1 MSGDA
6 ASTNPASGTP
16 VASVTPSGSASGAA
30 PGTAANPP
38 SSTPSKSNTPQ
49 PSASTVIPIRDKDIL
64 SRLVV
69 QRYQTHDW
77 IHQDRLARWEI
88 ENDRRIRETRDS
100 VDDYFKLRRDYR
112 HIFTPAKI
120 YGEGYNGY
128 ANGYTEVGRASQ
140 IIYPQQK
147 ARPGRRTTPP
157 LKYGRKDMRSQA
169 EQHEELVPVRVDIDW
184 DKMKLRD
191 TFTFN
196 LHERIIS
203 PEYFAQQ
210 MIEDM
215 GLKLPADKP
224 VIDEVVKQLKDQL
237 AEFFP
242 FAYSEEDAL
251 DPELPYSAYKNDE
264 MRILVKLNITIGAH
278 TLVDQFE
285 WEINNPL
292 NSPEEFAIGMAR
304 DLSLSGEFTTAIAH
318 CIREQS
324 QAFTRSLF
332 VVGHPFDGRPVED
345 PDILSSLLPSPLPA
359 VFRPQ
364 QQAKDYAP
372 YLYENT
378 ETELERTE
386 TIFSREQRRQKRS
399 VNRRGGPT
407 LPDLKEKPRTIRT
420 LIVSSVLPGAA
431 PNIDETRL
439 YKRATGLGATGRAKR
454 ALRDGEISDSEESE
468 DSAPDSPAM
477 SQLQGTA
484 RTRGMRGAANVAT
497 QRMANLGRSETP
509 PEAVVHHHETRTAR
523 RFGRENTREMT
534 DEPTSYIVTLKVPPA
549 RLRKLLESRA
559 AKPTS
564 RAPSDSATPRP
575 GSAAPGSMGP
585 PSTPSA
591 TPQTLPPK
599 SSTPS
604 SSAPAQFGAAPAAA
618 ASAAG
623 KATPGKPGQPAVRD
637 DFLHHPSSTF

>member
-1 MSGDA
+1 M
-6 ASTNPASGTP
+6 
-16 VASVTPSGSASGAA
+16 
-30 PGTAANPP
+30 
-38 SSTPSKSNTPQ
+38 
-49 PSASTVIPIRDKDIL
+49 
-64 SRLVV
+64 V

-88 ENDRRIRETRDS
+88 ENDRRIRDTRDS

-140 IIYPQQK
+140 IVYPQQK

-169 EQHEELVPVRVDIDW
+169 DQHEELVPVRVDIDW

-242 FAYSEEDAL
+242 FAHSDEDAL

-292 NSPEEFAIGMAR
+292 NSPEEFATGMAR

-345 PDILSSLLPSPLPA
+345 PDILSSLLPSPLPG

-420 LIVSSVLPGAA
+420 LIVSTVLPGAA
-431 PNIDETRL
+431 SNLDETRL

-454 ALRDGEISDSEESE
+454 TLRDGEISDSEESE

-509 PEAVVHHHETRTAR
+509 EAVVHHHETRTAR
-523 RFGRENTREMT
+523 RFGREETREMT
-534 DEPTSYIVTLKVPPA
+534 DEPTSYIVTLKVSPA
-549 RLRKLLESRA
+549 RLRKLFLESKA

-585 PSTPSA
+585 PPSTPSA

-604 SSAPAQFGAAPAAA
+604 SSAAPAQFGATPAAA
-618 ASAAG
+618 ATAAG
-623 KATPGKPGQPAVRD
+623 KATPGKPGPPAVRD
-637 DFLHHPSSTF
+637 DLLHHPSPT